1 MSKNSVSKTSESAQA
16 ASQTGA
22 LPASA
27 DGQNAAQTAA
37 QAAPESPE
45 APAVPAV
52 PKRYAVAWNSGLHLR
67 CAPGMDQGILAVL
80 ADGEAVEAA
89 GEETDG
95 WLPVKTGQGDGW
107 VMARYLRAED

>member
-1 MSKNSVSKTSESAQA
+1 MSKDNISKAAESTQA
-16 ASQTGA
+16 AFQAGA
-22 LPASA
+22 LPAPT
-27 DGQNAAQTAA
+27 DDQNAAQATAPAA
-37 QAAPESPE
+37 QAA
-45 APAVPAV
+45 

-89 GEETDG
+89 GEEADG
-95 WLPVKTGQGDGW
+95 WLPVKAGQGDGW

>member
-1 MSKNSVSKTSESAQA
+1 MNKNNVSKAAESAQA
-16 ASQTGA
+16 VPQTGA
-22 LPASA
+22 LPATSA
-27 DGQNAAQTAA
+27 GGQSAA
-37 QAAPESPE
+37 QAAVQAAPE
-45 APAVPAV
+45 APAVQTA

-80 ADGEAVEAA
+80 ADGETVEAT

-107 VMARYLRAED
+107 VVARYLRAEG

>member
-1 MSKNSVSKTSESAQA
+1 MSKNNVSKAAESAQA

-27 DGQNAAQTAA
+27 DGQNTAQAAA
-37 QAAPESPE
+37 QAAPE
-45 APAVPAV
+45 APAVQTV

-80 ADGEAVEAA
+80 ADGETVETA
-89 GEETDG
+89 GEEADG